1 MERVYEDCGAH
12 PRRRGAKKIVSYIRP
27 DDPRACAYDWRY
39 YYGFYLGG
47 SRMALYP
54 ADAETAKKCLH
65 RSPDCWRTAMRSMIK
80 PTAGNMTGM

>member
-39 YYGFYLGG
+39 YYE
-47 SRMALYP
+47 
-54 ADAETAKKCLH
+54 ETGL
-65 RSPDCWRTAMRSMIK
+65 SPDEVRAMLDEK
-80 PTAGNMTGM
+80 NG

>member
-54 ADAETAKKCLH
+54 ANAETAKKCGKTVISLDLI
-65 RSPDCWRTAMRSMIK
+65 RDGRRQ
-80 PTAGNMTGM
+80 AGR